1 MSDPLISIRTLPTAS
16 LLGLLVGDVAA
27 EALAG
32 RPLAELFHLH
42 ARQSGVCET
51 PADYRAVR
59 ILGAARELLTRALAE
74 AVELGDCLDS
84 PQKVRD
90 LLRLRFGDLP
100 HEVFGVVLLDSQ
112 NRVLDVVELFRGTLA
127 QTSVYPR
134 EVVKLCLE
142 ANAAAVILVHNH
154 PSGSLEPSSA
164 DLALTETLKKA
175 LALVDVRV
183 LDHFIV
189 AGTAS
194 PLSFAERGLI

>member
-1 MSDPLISIRTLPTAS
+1 MSDPLISIRALPTS
-16 LLGLLVGDVAA
+16 TLLGLLVGDVAA

-32 RPLAELFHLH
+32 RSLAELFHLH

-51 PADYRAVR
+51 PADYRAVH

-112 NRVLDVVELFRGTLA
+112 HRVLDVVELFRGTLA

-142 ANAAAVILVHNH
+142 TNAAAVILVHNH
-154 PSGSLEPSSA
+154 PSGSLEPSTA